1 MVNIKKRGLM
11 SPLSLT
17 NSLGRSCRGLGGG
30 VGGCGGLVRF
40 VWPSISLLIF
50 KLLSIPGET

>member
-1 MVNIKKRGLM
+1 M

-17 NSLGRSCRGLGGG
+17 NSLGRSCRLLGGG